1 MPIIYL
7 SPSTQEKNL
16 YVNGGSYSSAQGDGI
31 LVRNGSATITAGN
44 FSGKDNYSA
53 DGGGF
58 VAGPG
63 ASYAFKV
70 LGGTANVSGG
80 RFASA
85 GNGAFV
91 MEGSATASCEEAS
104 DFTVG
109 GARCAVRM
117 YERYSAFGGNRVAM
131 SLTLMGSGG
140 RLHLTAMTAGGSQ
153 AMFFKLNT
161 LGEESF
167 LGTLE
172 EIVDRLERGA
182 GR

>member
-1 MPIIYL
+1 MAKL
-7 SPSTQEKNL
+7 ERTL
-16 YVNGGSYSSAQGDGI
+16 TGDFDRV
-31 LVRNGSATITAGN
+31 LEALHAG
-44 FSGKDNYSA
+44 
-53 DGGGF
+53 
-58 VAGPG
+58 
-63 ASYAFKV
+63 
-70 LGGTANVSGG
+70 
-80 RFASA
+80 
-85 GNGAFV
+85 V

-104 DFTVG
+104 DFTLGEV
-109 GARCAVRM
+109 RCALRM